1 MKKLSIIG
9 FLAIFL
15 FLSNSMEAQ
24 IKPPKLELNVDN
36 PIVKAVIK
44 KALDEYIPKVTGEN
58 EKVKDISFITKKKT
72 EEFVDLKGTVVF
84 QNPKAALGNG
94 NYRFKLKIGSNLLK
108 PKIYHLK
115 LQVLRIWFI
124 RFYRKVIY
132 LTSI

>member
-1 MKKLSIIG
+1 MRNSTIIG
-9 FLAIFL
+9 FWALFFLLPNFLA
-15 FLSNSMEAQ
+15 AQ
-24 IKPPKLELNVDN
+24 IKPPKIELNVDN
-36 PIVKAVIK
+36 PIVKTVIK

-72 EEFVDLKGTVVF
+72 EEFVDLKGTVLF

-94 NYRFKLKIGSNLLK
+94 NYRFKLKMGTNLLK

-124 RFYRKVIY
+124 RFYRKVI
-132 LTSI
+132 

>member
-9 FLAIFL
+9 YIALFL
-15 FLSNSMEAQ
+15 FITSSIEAQ
-24 IKPPKLELNVDN
+24 IKPPRLELNVES
-36 PIVKAVIK
+36 PIVQTVIK
-44 KALDEYIPKVTGEN
+44 KALQEFIPKVTGEN

-72 EEFVDLKGTVVF
+72 EEFVDLKGTVIF

-94 NYRFKLKIGSNLLK
+94 NYRFKLKMGNNLLK

-124 RFYRKVIY
+124 RFYRKVIG
-132 LTSI
+132 

>member
-15 FLSNSMEAQ
+15 LLNSNLEAQ

-72 EEFVDLKGTVVF
+72 EEFVDLKGTVIF

-94 NYRFKLKIGSNLLK
+94 NYRFKLKIGNNLLK

-124 RFYRKVIY
+124 RFYRKVI
-132 LTSI
+132 